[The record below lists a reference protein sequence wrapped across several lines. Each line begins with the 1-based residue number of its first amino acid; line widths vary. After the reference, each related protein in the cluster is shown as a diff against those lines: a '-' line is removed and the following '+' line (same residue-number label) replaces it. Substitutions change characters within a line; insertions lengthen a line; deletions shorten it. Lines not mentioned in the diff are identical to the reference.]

1 MPNKEKIRSMFDSI
15 ASGYDAFN
23 HLASMNIDRSWRK
36 RAIREVAAINPAAV
50 LDVACG
56 TGDSTI
62 ALARALPEEC
72 MITGVDISQQ
82 MLAVMTKKV
91 DSEGLGNRI
100 SVETGDAEALRFP
113 EGSFDAVT
121 CDFGVRNFEN
131 LEKGIKEMLRVLRPG
146 GKLVILELS
155 MPSNRFVRKMY
166 ELYFLHF
173 LPLLGK
179 KISGNAQ
186 AFRYL
191 PASVVNF
198 PGKEEFTAILHR
210 CGCKEVTHRALSFG
224 LARLYTAT
232 YSE

>member
-1 MPNKEKIRSMFDSI
+1 MPRKDKIREMFDSI

-23 HLASMNIDRSWRK
+23 HIASLNVDRGWRK
-36 RAIREVAAINPAAV
+36 KAILEVASIRPSAV

-62 ALARALPEEC
+62 ALAKALPEDC
-72 MITGVDISQQ
+72 LITGVDISEN
-82 MLAVMTKKV
+82 MLAVMREKV
-91 DSEGLGNRI
+91 ASEGLEDR
-100 SVETGDAEALRFP
+100 VYAETGDAEALRFP
-113 EGSFDAVT
+113 DGGFDAVT
-121 CDFGVRNFEN
+121 CDFGVRNFED

>member
-1 MPNKEKIRSMFDSI
+1 MPNTEKIRSMFDSI
-15 ASGYDAFN
+15 AAGYDAFN
-23 HLASMNIDRSWRK
+23 HIASLNVDRGWRK
-36 RAIREVAAINPAAV
+36 KAILEVASIRPSAV

-62 ALARALPEEC
+62 ALAKALPEDC
-72 MITGVDISQQ
+72 LITGVDISEN
-82 MLAVMTKKV
+82 MLAVMRRKV
-91 DSEGLGNRI
+91 ASEGLEDR
-100 SVETGDAEALRFP
+100 VYAETGDAEALRFP
-113 EGSFDAVT
+113 DGGFDAVT

-131 LEKGIKEMLRVLRPG
+131 LEMGLREMLRVLRPG

-224 LARLYTAT
+224 LARLYTAVR
-232 YSE
+232 

>member
-15 ASGYDAFN
+15 AAGYDAFN
-23 HLASMNIDRSWRK
+23 HIASLNVDRGWRK
-36 RAIREVAAINPAAV
+36 KAILEVASIRPSAV

-62 ALARALPEEC
+62 ALAKALPEDC
-72 MITGVDISQQ
+72 LITGVDISEN
-82 MLAVMTKKV
+82 MLAVMRRKV
-91 DSEGLGNRI
+91 ASEGLEDR
-100 SVETGDAEALRFP
+100 VYAETGDAEALRFP
-113 EGSFDAVT
+113 DGGFDAVT

-131 LEKGIKEMLRVLRPG
+131 LEMGLREMLRVLRPG

-224 LARLYTAT
+224 LARLYTAVR
-232 YSE
+232 